1 MFCYAWTTL
10 SRRRGAPGAASLDQ
24 VLSRVVVVVSAVVA
38 VALAGHQLIPAFGGF
53 TPVMESLLPW
63 LGLAVPVLLAA
74 AAMARSTRAAAVA
87 LVPGVV
93 WAVMFGSAL
102 LRTPP
107 GGPSDLTVGTVN
119 VGVRNSASGEA
130 VRAIAKD
137 LDVLAAQELTSGG
150 PAAKQLN
157 KMFKYHYPVSTVGLW
172 SRYPISDTK
181 PLDVGMGWP
190 RALRAVVS
198 TPKGKVTVY
207 VMHLASA
214 RPGHTTSRDASL
226 AQARRLIDAD
236 PSKRILLLGDLNT
249 ATTDRGMRGLTP
261 PLTDAQ
267 SAAGDGFGFT
277 WPAEFPITRPD
288 HILFKG
294 MTATEAG
301 VAPATG
307 SDHRAAIAS
316 LRF

>member
-1 MFCYAWTTL
+1 ML
-10 SRRRGAPGAASLDQ
+10 R
-24 VLSRVVVVVSAVVA
+24 RVVVVVSVVVA
-38 VALAGHQLIPAFGGF
+38 ATLAGHQLIPALGGF

-63 LGLAVPVLLAA
+63 IGLSVPLLLVGAA
-74 AAMARSTRAAAVA
+74 LARSTPAAVAA

-93 WAVMFGSAL
+93 WAVMFGSTL
-102 LRTPP
+102 LRTSP
-107 GGPSDLTVGTVN
+107 GGPSDLAVGTVN

-137 LDVLAAQELTSGG
+137 LDLLAAQELTSGG

-172 SRYPISDTK
+172 SRYPISETK
-181 PLDVGMGWP
+181 PLDVGLGWP
-190 RALRAVVS
+190 RALRAVVA

-214 RPGHTTSRDASL
+214 RPGHTASRDASL
-226 AQARRLIDAD
+226 ARARKLVDAD
-236 PSKRILLLGDLNT
+236 SSKRILLLGDLNT

-267 SAAGDGFGFT
+267 SVAGEGFGFT
-277 WPAEFPITRPD
+277 WPARFPVTRPD

-294 MTATEAG
+294 MKATEAG

-316 LRF
+316 FRL

>member
-1 MFCYAWTTL
+1 M
-10 SRRRGAPGAASLDQ
+10 
-24 VLSRVVVVVSAVVA
+24 VVSAVVA
-38 VALAGHQLIPAFGGF
+38 VALAGHQLIPEFGGF
-53 TPVMESLLPW
+53 MPVLESVLPW
-63 LGLAVPVLLAA
+63 IGLTVPLLLVAA
-74 AAMARSTRAAAVA
+74 MMARSRLATAAALA
-87 LVPGVV
+87 PGVV
-93 WAVMFGSAL
+93 WAAMFGSTVF
-102 LRTPP
+102 RTPP
-107 GGPSDLTVGTVN
+107 GGPSDLAVGTIN
-119 VGVRNSASGEA
+119 VGVRNNASGEA
-130 VRAIAKD
+130 VRVIAKD
-137 LDVLAAQELTSGG
+137 LDLLAAQELTRGG

-172 SRYPISDTK
+172 SRYPISETRA
-181 PLDVGMGWP
+181 LDVGMGWA
-190 RALRAVVS
+190 RALRAVVT

-214 RPGHTTSRDASL
+214 RPGATTSRDASL
-226 AQARRLIDAD
+226 ASARRLIDAD

-294 MTATEAG
+294 MTATQAG

-316 LRF
+316 LRL

>member
-1 MFCYAWTTL
+1 M
-10 SRRRGAPGAASLDQ
+10 
-24 VLSRVVVVVSAVVA
+24 LSRVVVVVSAA
-38 VALAGHQLIPAFGGF
+38 VALALAGHSLIPALGGF
-53 TPVMESLLPW
+53 TPVLESLLPW
-63 LGLAVPVLLAA
+63 MGLAVPLLLLLAVL
-74 AAMARSTRAAAVA
+74 ARSRAAALAA
-87 LVPGVV
+87 LAPGLV
-93 WAVMFGSAL
+93 WAAMFGSTL
-102 LRTPP
+102 LATSP
-107 GGPSDLTVGTVN
+107 GGPSDLAVGTVN

-130 VRAIAKD
+130 VKAIAED
-137 LDVLAAQELTSGG
+137 LDLLAAQELTPGG

-157 KMFKYHYPVSTVGLW
+157 KMFRYHYPVSTVGLW
-172 SRYPISDTK
+172 SRYPLSETS

-214 RPGHTTSRDASL
+214 RPGHTASRDASL
-226 AQARRLIDAD
+226 THARKLVDAD
-236 PSKRILLLGDLNT
+236 PSKRVLLLGDLNT

-267 SAAGDGFGFT
+267 SVAGDGFGFT

-288 HILFKG
+288 HILFRG
-294 MTATEAG
+294 MTATKAG

-316 LRF
+316 LRL

>member
-1 MFCYAWTTL
+1 M
-10 SRRRGAPGAASLDQ
+10 
-24 VLSRVVVVVSAVVA
+24 VSAVVA
-38 VALAGHQLIPAFGGF
+38 VVLAGHRLIPDLGGL
-53 TPVMESLLPW
+53 TTIVESVLPW
-63 LGLAVPVLLAA
+63 LGWIVAPLLAGA
-74 AAMARSTRAAAVA
+74 ALARSAVATAAA

-93 WAVMFGSAL
+93 WAVMFGSTL
-102 LRTPP
+102 VQSPP
-107 GGPSDLTVGTVN
+107 GGPSDLSVGTVN
-119 VGVRNSASGEA
+119 VGVRNNASGEA
-130 VRAIAKD
+130 VRAIADD
-137 LDVLAAQELTSGG
+137 LDLLAAQELTPGG

-157 KMFKYHYPVSTVGLW
+157 RTFKHRYAVSTVGLW
-172 SRYPISDTK
+172 SRYPISARK
-181 PLDVGMGWP
+181 PLDVGMGWV
-190 RALRAVVS
+190 RALRAVVT

-214 RPGHTTSRDASL
+214 RPGHTDSRDTSL
-226 AQARRLIDAD
+226 AQARKLIDAD
-236 PSKRILLLGDLNT
+236 TSERVLLLGDLNT

-267 SAAGDGFGFT
+267 AAAGDGFGFT

-288 HILFKG
+288 HILFRG

>member
-1 MFCYAWTTL
+1 ML
-10 SRRRGAPGAASLDQ
+10 G
-24 VLSRVVVVVSAVVA
+24 RVVVVLSVVVA
-38 VALAGHQLIPAFGGF
+38 AGLAGHQLIPALGGF
-53 TPVMESLLPW
+53 TPVLESLLPW
-63 LGLAVPVLLAA
+63 IGLSVPLLFVGAALARSTPAA
-74 AAMARSTRAAAVA
+74 AAA

-93 WAVMFGSAL
+93 WAAMFGSTL
-102 LRTPP
+102 FRTSP
-107 GGPSDLTVGTVN
+107 GGPSDLAVGTVN

-137 LDVLAAQELTSGG
+137 LDLLAAQELTSGG
-150 PAAKQLN
+150 PAAKQLS

-172 SRYPISDTK
+172 SRYPISESK
-181 PLDVGMGWP
+181 PLDVGLGWP
-190 RALRAVVS
+190 RALRAVVA

-214 RPGHTTSRDASL
+214 RPGHTASRDASL
-226 AQARRLIDAD
+226 AQARKLVDAD
-236 PSKRILLLGDLNT
+236 SSKRILLLGDLNT

-267 SAAGDGFGFT
+267 SVAGEGFGFT
-277 WPAEFPITRPD
+277 WPARFPITRPD

-294 MTATEAG
+294 MKATEAG

-316 LRF
+316 FRL

>member
-1 MFCYAWTTL
+1 ML
-10 SRRRGAPGAASLDQ
+10 SRLVIVVS
-24 VLSRVVVVVSAVVA
+24 VVVAA
-38 VALAGHQLIPAFGGF
+38 ALAGHGLIPALGGF
-53 TPVMESLLPW
+53 TPILESLLPW
-63 LGLAVPVLLAA
+63 IGLTVPVLIAGAAVARSTAA
-74 AAMARSTRAAAVA
+74 AAAA
-87 LVPGVV
+87 LVPGLV
-93 WAVMFGSAL
+93 WAVMFGSTL
-102 LRTPP
+102 FRTPP
-107 GGPSDLTVGTVN
+107 GGPSDLAVGTVN

-130 VRAIAKD
+130 VRVIAKD
-137 LDVLAAQELTSGG
+137 LDVLAAQELTRGG

-172 SRYPISDTK
+172 SRYPISETE
-181 PLDVGMGWP
+181 PLDVGLGWP
-190 RALRAVVS
+190 RALRAVIT

-226 AQARRLIDAD
+226 ARARELIDAD
-236 PSKRILLLGDLNT
+236 RSKRLLLLGDLNT

-267 SAAGDGFGFT
+267 AAAGDGFGFT
-277 WPAEFPITRPD
+277 WPAEFPVTRPD

-316 LRF
+316 LRM

>member
-1 MFCYAWTTL
+1 ML
-10 SRRRGAPGAASLDQ
+10 R
-24 VLSRVVVVVSAVVA
+24 RVVVVVSVVVA
-38 VALAGHQLIPAFGGF
+38 ATLAGHQLIPALGGF

-63 LGLAVPVLLAA
+63 IGLSVPLLLAGA
-74 AAMARSTRAAAVA
+74 ALARSTAAAVAA

-93 WAVMFGSAL
+93 WAVMFGSTL
-102 LRTPP
+102 LRTSP

-137 LDVLAAQELTSGG
+137 LDLLAAQELTSGG

-172 SRYPISDTK
+172 SRYPISETK
-181 PLDVGMGWP
+181 PLDVGLGWP
-190 RALRAVVS
+190 RALRAVVA

-214 RPGHTTSRDASL
+214 RPGHTASRDASL
-226 AQARRLIDAD
+226 ARARKLVDAD
-236 PSKRILLLGDLNT
+236 SSKRILLLGDLNT

-267 SAAGDGFGFT
+267 SVAGEGFGFT
-277 WPAEFPITRPD
+277 WPARFPVTRPD

-294 MTATEAG
+294 MKATEAG

-316 LRF
+316 FRL

>member
-1 MFCYAWTTL
+1 ML
-10 SRRRGAPGAASLDQ
+10 G
-24 VLSRVVVVVSAVVA
+24 RVVVVLSVVVA
-38 VALAGHQLIPAFGGF
+38 AALVGHRLIPALGGF
-53 TPVMESLLPW
+53 TPVLESLLPW
-63 LGLAVPVLLAA
+63 LGLAVPVLLVAAAVARSRPAA
-74 AAMARSTRAAAVA
+74 AAA

-93 WAVMFGSAL
+93 WAVMFGSTL
-102 LRTPP
+102 FRTPP
-107 GGPSDLTVGTVN
+107 GGASDLAVGTVN

-137 LDVLAAQELTSGG
+137 LDLLAAQELTSGG

-172 SRYPISDTK
+172 SRYPISQAK
-181 PLDVGMGWP
+181 PLDVGLGWP
-190 RALRAVVS
+190 RALRAVVT

-214 RPGHTTSRDASL
+214 RPGQTASRDASL
-226 AQARRLIDAD
+226 AHARKLIDAD
-236 PSKRILLLGDLNT
+236 SSKRILLLGDLNT

-267 SAAGDGFGFT
+267 SVAGDGFGFT
-277 WPAEFPITRPD
+277 WPSEFPITRPD

-301 VAPATG
+301 VAPAAG

-316 LRF
+316 LRL

>member
-1 MFCYAWTTL
+1 
-10 SRRRGAPGAASLDQ
+10 

-38 VALAGHQLIPAFGGF
+38 IALAGHQLIPALGGF

-63 LGLAVPVLLAA
+63 LGVSVPVLLVAGVL
-74 AAMARSTRAAAVA
+74 ARSRVASAAA

-93 WAVMFGSAL
+93 WAVMFGSTL
-102 LRTPP
+102 FRTPP
-107 GGPSDLTVGTVN
+107 GGPSDLAVGTVN

-130 VRAIAKD
+130 VRTIAKD
-137 LDVLAAQELTSGG
+137 LDLLAAQELTGGG

-172 SRYPISDTK
+172 SRYPISETK
-181 PLDVGMGWP
+181 PLDVGLGWP
-190 RALRAVVS
+190 RALRAVVT

-214 RPGHTTSRDASL
+214 RPGATTSRDASL
-226 AQARRLIDAD
+226 AAARKLIDAD

-267 SAAGDGFGFT
+267 GAAGDGFGFT
-277 WPAEFPITRPD
+277 WPSEFPVTRPD
-288 HILFKG
+288 HILYKG
-294 MTATEAG
+294 MTATKAG

-307 SDHRAAIAS
+307 SDHRAAVAS

>member
-1 MFCYAWTTL
+1 ML
-10 SRRRGAPGAASLDQ
+10 R
-24 VLSRVVVVVSAVVA
+24 RVVVVLSVVVA
-38 VALAGHQLIPAFGGF
+38 AALAGHQLIPALGGF
-53 TPVMESLLPW
+53 TPVLESLLPW
-63 LGLAVPVLLAA
+63 IGLSVPVLLVGAA
-74 AAMARSTRAAAVA
+74 LARSTLAAAVA

-93 WAVMFGSAL
+93 WAAMFGSTL
-102 LRTPP
+102 FRTPP
-107 GGPSDLTVGTVN
+107 GGPSDLAVGTVN
-119 VGVRNSASGEA
+119 VGVRNNASGEA

-137 LDVLAAQELTSGG
+137 LDLLAAQELTSGG

-172 SRYPISDTK
+172 SRYPISETK
-181 PLDVGMGWP
+181 PLDVGLGWP
-190 RALRAVVS
+190 RALRAVVA

-214 RPGHTTSRDASL
+214 RPGYTASRDTSL
-226 AQARRLIDAD
+226 AHARKLVDAD

-267 SAAGDGFGFT
+267 SVAGEGFGFT
-277 WPAEFPITRPD
+277 WPSEFPITRPD

-294 MTATEAG
+294 MKATEAG

-316 LRF
+316 FRL

>member
-1 MFCYAWTTL
+1 ML
-10 SRRRGAPGAASLDQ
+10 K
-24 VLSRVVVVVSAVVA
+24 RVVIAVSVVLAA
-38 VALAGHQLIPAFGGF
+38 TLAGHQLIPALGGF

-63 LGLAVPVLLAA
+63 LGFAVPLLLLAA
-74 AAMARSTRAAAVA
+74 AVARSKLAAGVA
-87 LVPGVV
+87 LLPGVV
-93 WAVMFGSAL
+93 WASMFGSTL
-102 LRTPP
+102 LQSPP
-107 GGPSDLTVGTVN
+107 GGASDLAVGTVN
-119 VGVRNSASGEA
+119 VGVTNDASGEA
-130 VRAIAKD
+130 VRRIADD
-137 LDVLAAQELTSGG
+137 LDLLAAQELTAGG

-157 KMFKYHYPVSTVGLW
+157 KMFKHHYPVGTVGLW
-172 SRYPISDTK
+172 SRYPLSQTK

-214 RPGHTTSRDASL
+214 RPGMTTSRDASL
-226 AQARRLIDAD
+226 AAARKLIDDD

-249 ATTDRGMRGLTP
+249 ATTDRGMSGLTP

-267 SAAGDGFGFT
+267 RAAGDGFGFT
-277 WPAEFPITRPD
+277 WPSEFPITRPD
-288 HILFKG
+288 HILYRG
-294 MTATEAG
+294 MTATRAG

-316 LRF
+316 LRL

>member
-1 MFCYAWTTL
+1 MVV
-10 SRRRGAPGAASLDQ
+10 S
-24 VLSRVVVVVSAVVA
+24 VVVAA
-38 VALAGHQLIPAFGGF
+38 ALAGHGLIPALGGF
-53 TPVMESLLPW
+53 TPVLESLLPW
-63 LGLAVPVLLAA
+63 IGLAVPVLLAGA
-74 AAMARSTRAAAVA
+74 AVARSTAAAAAA
-87 LVPGVV
+87 LVPGLV
-93 WAVMFGSAL
+93 WALMFGSTL
-102 LRTPP
+102 FRSPP
-107 GGPSDLTVGTVN
+107 GGPSDLAVGTVN

-137 LDVLAAQELTSGG
+137 LDVLAAQELTRGG

-172 SRYPISDTK
+172 SRYPISETR
-181 PLDVGMGWP
+181 PLDVGLGWP
-190 RALRAVVS
+190 RALRAVIT

-226 AQARRLIDAD
+226 AAARKLIDAD

-267 SAAGDGFGFT
+267 VAAGDGFGFT
-277 WPAEFPITRPD
+277 WPSEFPVTRPD

-294 MTATEAG
+294 MTATKAG

-316 LRF
+316 LRL